1 MSVHGKDVAQDL
13 VQPVAGGIERDRL
26 AQQCLRLPWI
36 AVQQHRGD
44 LVQPALG
51 RLGIGGGGAA
61 VGYCRVFGV
70 ALGLEQ
76 VGEAPMAVGHHGCQ
90 LETGGCLSEAAAA
103 QQCQVNARCDPA
115 SAGSS
120 RVAWRSAVMAA
131 GNFPARSRPAPC
143 RRKRSAASVCRRA
156 RCRTGSDHCRRL
168 VRPAPRRGR
177 SSPSSE
183 DEDIFN
189 AIRHTLMR

>member
-36 AVQQHRGD
+36 AVQQHRVD

-103 QQCQVNARCDPA
+103 QQCQAERAVRSGIRRVEPGRLAPCGNGGRQFPGPEQ
-115 SAGSS
+115 AGSLPTKAFRRLGLPPS
-120 RVAWRSAVMAA
+120 RNRAPGAA
-131 GNFPARSRPAPC
+131 GVSCVSRSWPIEAGC
-143 RRKRSAASVCRRA
+143 TV
-156 RCRTGSDHCRRL
+156 
-168 VRPAPRRGR
+168 
-177 SSPSSE
+177 
-183 DEDIFN
+183 
-189 AIRHTLMR
+189 

>member
-36 AVQQHRGD
+36 AVQQHRVD

-90 LETGGCLSEAAAA
+90 LETGGCLSE
-103 QQCQVNARCDPA
+103 RCATMP
-115 SAGSS
+115 G
-120 RVAWRSAVMAA
+120 
-131 GNFPARSRPAPC
+131 
-143 RRKRSAASVCRRA
+143 RA
-156 RCRTGSDHCRRL
+156 RG
-168 VRPAPRRGR
+168 
-177 SSPSSE
+177 
-183 DEDIFN
+183 
-189 AIRHTLMR
+189 AIRHPPGRAGSPRAVR